1 MIVDAPTSR
10 PLALVSGMSSDG
22 RYTTAN
28 PASQILAALGT
39 ATELQFSFVGGP
51 EHLVSCSAP
60 SSAVGARL
68 QGKDE
73 AEAIQIPIEEILR
86 AVAVKG
92 RHKDELLNDP
102 AVLGI
107 AVGRSEARRQSAAII
122 VFLEKDKNLS
132 SALRL
137 VLKGVEVRMIAT
149 GRFRAV
155 GESLSD
161 APQCRARANQSHAIT
176 PGE

>member
-1 MIVDAPTSR
+1 
-10 PLALVSGMSSDG
+10 
-22 RYTTAN
+22 
-28 PASQILAALGT
+28 
-39 ATELQFSFVGGP
+39 
-51 EHLVSCSAP
+51 
-60 SSAVGARL
+60 
-68 QGKDE
+68 
-73 AEAIQIPIEEILR
+73 LR
-86 AVAVKG
+86 TVTVKE

-122 VFLEKDKNLS
+122 VFVEKGKNLS
-132 SALRL
+132 SALPL
-137 VLKGVEVRMIAT
+137 VLEGVEVRVIAT

-161 APQCRARANQSHAIT
+161 ASRCRARANQSHATT